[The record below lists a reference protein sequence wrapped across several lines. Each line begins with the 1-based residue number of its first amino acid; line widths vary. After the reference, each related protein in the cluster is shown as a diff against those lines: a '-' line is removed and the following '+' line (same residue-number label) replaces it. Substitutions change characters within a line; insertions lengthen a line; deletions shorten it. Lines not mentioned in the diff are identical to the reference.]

1 MKFQAT
7 FSNGQTITRGSH
19 HAYITAAGYVNR
31 ETGELHATMFSEK
44 QNPPETRAIYE
55 VTTGRI
61 AKIYGREYVARATQR
76 NAEKAKV
83 WRWEV
88 VKAERIE

>member
-1 MKFQAT
+1 MKFKAT

-19 HAYITAAGYVNR
+19 HSYITAAGYINK
-31 ETGELHATMFSEK
+31 ETGELRCAMFSAK
-44 QNPPETRAIYE
+44 QNPPETRSIYE

-61 AKIYGREYVARATQR
+61 AKAYGPEYVKRATQR
-76 NAEKAKV
+76 NAETARV

-88 VKAERIE
+88 VPAERIG